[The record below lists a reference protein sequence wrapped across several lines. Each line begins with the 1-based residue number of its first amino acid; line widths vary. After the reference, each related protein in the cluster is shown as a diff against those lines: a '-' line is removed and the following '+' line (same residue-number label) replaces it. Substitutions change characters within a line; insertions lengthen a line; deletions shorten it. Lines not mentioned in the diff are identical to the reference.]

1 MEGWE
6 NEKNFAG
13 RDEKREA
20 IRETIRKTKI
30 FPQKIINDYT
40 STRIA
45 IAS

>member
-20 IRETIRKTKI
+20 IRETIRTKK
-30 FPQKIINDYT
+30 FPQKNNNDYT
-40 STRIA
+40 STRIV
-45 IAS
+45 IAK